1 MSINIIMEKS
11 AAAGMSTMTMDII
24 MKRNAAAGMSII
36 MAQTLHMKQDSSRRV
51 R

>member
-36 MAQTLHMKQDSSRRV
+36 MVQTLHMKQDSSRRV

>member
-36 MAQTLHMKQDSSRRV
+36 MAQTLHMKLDSSRRV

>member
-1 MSINIIMEKS
+1 MSINMTMEKS

-36 MAQTLHMKQDSSRRV
+36 MA
-51 R
+51 